1 MKKFDN
7 ELADLLRRLSDM
19 GDLAKSMVTL
29 IAEAIKDRTKDVH
42 EQLSALESRVNQ
54 LQTDIDHDAIRML
67 TVYGPVAA
75 DLRRVLV
82 CTHITSQLE
91 RMGDQA
97 VNICQAMQL
106 MRSDPATHPMLP
118 NLRKMADLVCEV
130 VDDALDAY
138 FSRNAE
144 KAAAVRVRDDLVDA
158 MNDQVM
164 ADLLT
169 DEVLREVLS
178 GAKDIGDAV
187 AQILVARYLE
197 RVADQAKNICK
208 EVIYLVRGDDVRHK
222 RQRLAEEEP
231 ESA

>member
-1 MKKFDN
+1 MKKFDK
-7 ELADLLRRLSDM
+7 ELAGLQKRLSDM
-19 GDLAKSMVTL
+19 GDLAKSMVVLVT
-29 IAEAIKDRTKDVH
+29 EAVKDRTRDVH
-42 EQLSALESRVNQ
+42 DEIRPLETRLNQ
-54 LQTDIDHDAIRML
+54 MQMDIDHDAIRML

-75 DLRRVLV
+75 DLRYVLV
-82 CTHITSQLE
+82 VTHVTAQFE

-118 NLRKMADLVCEV
+118 DLPKMADLVCEV

-138 FSRNAE
+138 FSRNPE
-144 KAAAVRVRDDLVDA
+144 KAAATRTRDDLVDA
-158 MNDQVM
+158 LNDQVI
-164 ADLLT
+164 AELLT

-178 GAKDIGDAV
+178 GARDIGDAV

-197 RVADQAKNICK
+197 RIADQATNICK

-222 RQRLAEEEP
+222 RQP
-231 ESA
+231 PT

>member
-1 MKKFDN
+1 
-7 ELADLLRRLSDM
+7 
-19 GDLAKSMVTL
+19 
-29 IAEAIKDRTKDVH
+29 
-42 EQLSALESRVNQ
+42 
-54 LQTDIDHDAIRML
+54 
-67 TVYGPVAA
+67 
-75 DLRRVLV
+75 
-82 CTHITSQLE
+82 
-91 RMGDQA
+91 
-97 VNICQAMQL
+97 
-106 MRSDPATHPMLP
+106 
-118 NLRKMADLVCEV
+118 

-222 RQRLAEEEP
+222 RQRLAEEGP